1 MTNTKT
7 IEIDV
12 RRLKDLEHIR
22 ETILWTQ
29 DLNIDNLTF
38 EIEKQ
43 EKEGKGNSYMT
54 KDNWELTQ
62 EIIKHWRAY
71 VFLNEL
77 IESLEGVKK

>member
-22 ETILWTQ
+22 ETLLWTQ

-43 EKEGKGNSYMT
+43 LKEGKGNSYMT

-77 IESLEGVKK
+77 IESLEEVK